1 MAILSDIFVATPT
14 EAFCYTLASR
24 GFHRIQLKGL
34 TNLEFGTL
42 WAIMQGA
49 AFDFDTHDLK
59 ELNNSGSTWLFQFPA
74 TFVSDLAALN
84 EAAIAAAAAP
94 WAESEELQWP
104 VAEAQSA
111 ITALAQLSR
120 AAQGSEGVVP
130 VGQHVSM
137 PNKNCGR
144 FRRRRRRTLPAPSTS
159 ATSKNQLCGIHRDER
174 RFHVRTPPVG

>member
-14 EAFCYTLASR
+14 EASGYAPASG

-49 AFDFDTHDLK
+49 EFDFDTHDLK
-59 ELNNSGSTWLFQFPA
+59 ELNNSGNTWLFRFPA
-74 TFVSDLAALN
+74 AFVSDLAALN
-84 EAAIAAAAAP
+84 EAAIAAAATP

-111 ITALAQLSR
+111 ITALALLSK
-120 AAQGSEGVVP
+120 AAQSSGKELFLWGS
-130 VGQHVSM
+130 
-137 PNKNCGR
+137 
-144 FRRRRRRTLPAPSTS
+144 T
-159 ATSKNQLCGIHRDER
+159 
-174 RFHVRTPPVG
+174 